1 MSDLGYDA
9 YAMLTRSVDASAPLT
24 IVDLGAHHGVT
35 VKRILE
41 EFPRATVHAFEPVP
55 DVYAVLREQ
64 VGGLKNVRTIQAA
77 VGERVGH
84 VSMHVTKNRWCS
96 SVLAPSQVGKNL
108 YGDWYDTMATVD
120 VEITTLDAWAQ
131 RAGVR
136 KIDILKIDV
145 QGLEM
150 PVLRGARRLLEAG
163 VTGIVCEAQL
173 VQEYE
178 GASTFNEIDA
188 FLRGAGYTLHQI
200 HSLSHRGPEMQT
212 SCLDGLWLHNE
223 ALARLRQNPVTVE
236 ESSARAGRVREVAR
250 GLARD
255 LARGL
260 ARDLAG
266 GKSQEAGAR
275 IAVFGAGKHTRR
287 IARTL
292 VDQGVN
298 WVAVIDENPALAGT
312 RVAER
317 PVVSMAQ
324 AMAMDLDAV
333 LLSSDTFE
341 AQMWERTL
349 PLRRAGIRVVPIYGE
364 YADEPAVLAGAA

>member
-1 MSDLGYDA
+1 
-9 YAMLTRSVDASAPLT
+9 
-24 IVDLGAHHGVT
+24 
-35 VKRILE
+35 
-41 EFPRATVHAFEPVP
+41 
-55 DVYAVLREQ
+55 
-64 VGGLKNVRTIQAA
+64 
-77 VGERVGH
+77 
-84 VSMHVTKNRWCS
+84 
-96 SVLAPSQVGKNL
+96 VGKNL

-150 PVLRGARRLLEAG
+150 PVLRGARGLLEAG

-236 ESSARAGRVREVAR
+236 ESSATAGRVREVAR
-250 GLARD
+250 GLA
-255 LARGL
+255 
-260 ARDLAG
+260 G
-266 GKSQEAGAR
+266 GKSGEIGAR
-275 IAVFGAGKHTRR
+275 VAVFGAGKHTRR